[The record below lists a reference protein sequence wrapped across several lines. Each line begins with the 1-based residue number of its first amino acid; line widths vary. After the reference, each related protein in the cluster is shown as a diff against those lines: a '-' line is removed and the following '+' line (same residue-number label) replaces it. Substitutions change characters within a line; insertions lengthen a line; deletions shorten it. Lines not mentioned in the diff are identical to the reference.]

1 MTHTFSPLAE
11 CLNMQ
16 LTPNQRIMII
26 VLMAV
31 QFVNITDFMIVLP
44 LSADFVR
51 SLGIASADMGLVSGV
66 YKGAAAISALGSA
79 FFLDRLNRQRALLLS
94 LFGLL
99 IGSFFTG
106 LATDLPSLLAARLV
120 AGLCTGPVTSL
131 ALSLVIEQLPV
142 TRRGYAMSRIM
153 SAFPLA
159 TVLSVP
165 LALELSLWSE
175 WRLAFSILSVLGMVT
190 LVAVALYIPKHRP
203 PVRDLPTRPA
213 SDCVLQPSIL
223 VPVYIMTALAMITG
237 FLLIPNLA
245 IYLQHNLHYPR
256 EYLSLLYFVGG
267 LSSFLALQLGGQLID
282 RWGSL
287 VFAWLGTGLLVLVL
301 VVGFIMSPPLALVM
315 PIFCSLMMAISIR
328 TLAVT
333 TFISSLPAPD
343 RCAGFLSL
351 NAAIQHLAS
360 AVGSVL
366 ATRLLTTDADG
377 SLQGMHQ
384 VGLLAVVCAISLPL
398 LLGWLMLYRR
408 RASQHAALNLPSYPT
423 AVLISQEK
431 TCP

>member
-1 MTHTFSPLAE
+1 M
-11 CLNMQ
+11 
-16 LTPNQRIMII
+16 LTPNQRVMII

-51 SLGIASADMGLVSGV
+51 SLGIASAEMGLVSGV
-66 YKGAAAISALGSA
+66 YKGAAAISALASA
-79 FFLDRLNRQRALLLS
+79 FFLDRLNRQRGLLLS

-99 IGSFFTG
+99 LGSFFTG

-131 ALSLVIEQLPV
+131 ALALVVEQLPA

-175 WRLAFSILSVLGMVT
+175 WRLAFTLLSVLGIVA
-190 LVAVALYIPKHRP
+190 LVAVALYVPKQRP
-203 PVRDLPTRPA
+203 IVRDLPTRPA
-213 SDCVLQPSIL
+213 SGCVLQPYML

-245 IYLQHNLHYPR
+245 IYFQHNLLYPR
-256 EYLSLLYFVGG
+256 EYLSLLYFIGG

-282 RWGSL
+282 QWGSL
-287 VFAWLGTGLLVLVL
+287 AFAWLGTGLLVLVL
-301 VVGFIMSPPLALVM
+301 IVGFVLSPPLVLVI
-315 PIFCSLMMAISIR
+315 PVFCGLMVATSIR

-333 TFISSLPAPD
+333 TFISSLPAPE
-343 RCAGFLSL
+343 RCAGFISL

-366 ATRLLTTDADG
+366 ATRLLSTDADG

-384 VGLLAVVCAISLPL
+384 VGLLAVVCALSLPL
-398 LLGWLMLYRR
+398 LLGWLTTYRR
-408 RASQHAALNLPSYPT
+408 RASQQAALTLPTYPST
-423 AVLISQEK
+423 ALISQEK
-431 TCP
+431 SCL